1 MCLQGSI
8 VIDILDLRSGD
19 FDEELLVSEKRVS
32 SFKTEKEKTL
42 LSKTNH
48 LTITGTVA
56 STGS

>member
-32 SFKTEKEKTL
+32 SFKTEKEK
-42 LSKTNH
+42 NF
-48 LTITGTVA
+48 A
-56 STGS
+56 